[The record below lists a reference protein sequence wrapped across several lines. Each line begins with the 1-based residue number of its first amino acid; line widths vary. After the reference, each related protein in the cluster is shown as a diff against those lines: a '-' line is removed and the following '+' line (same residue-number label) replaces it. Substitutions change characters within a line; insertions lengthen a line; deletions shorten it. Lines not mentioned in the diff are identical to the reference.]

1 MKKSEKNLVAVV
13 MGSKSDWETMKNAE
27 RVLNELNITNECKII
42 SAHRTPNR
50 MNQFAK
56 KAKEKGFKV
65 IIAGAGGAAHLPGMI
80 ASMTTLPVIGVPIE
94 SKTLKGIDSLLS
106 IVQMPAGVPVA
117 TVAINAGKNAGLLA
131 IQIISLYDYV
141 INEKMKLFRQ
151 RMHDNVRLKNHNL
164 KIQGIKQFLQEKT
177 N

>member
-27 RVLNELNITNECKII
+27 IVLNELNINNECKII

-56 KAKEKGFKV
+56 KAQKKGFKV

-80 ASMTTLPVIGVPIE
+80 ASHTNIPVIG
-94 SKTLKGIDSLLS
+94 S
-106 IVQMPAGVPVA
+106 
-117 TVAINAGKNAGLLA
+117 N
-131 IQIISLYDYV
+131 
-141 INEKMKLFRQ
+141 
-151 RMHDNVRLKNHNL
+151 
-164 KIQGIKQFLQEKT
+164 
-177 N
+177 

>member
-80 ASMTTLPVIGVPIE
+80 ASHTNIPVIGVPIN
-94 SKTLKGIDSLLS
+94 STSLDGLDSLLS
-106 IVQMPAGVPVA
+106 IVQMPKGIPVA
-117 TVAINAGKNAGLLA
+117 SMSIGNSGAINAAVFAAEILSLEDKKIAKSLLNWKKLLSKNVPL
-131 IQIISLYDYV
+131 SPKD
-141 INEKMKLFRQ
+141 
-151 RMHDNVRLKNHNL
+151 
-164 KIQGIKQFLQEKT
+164 
-177 N
+177 